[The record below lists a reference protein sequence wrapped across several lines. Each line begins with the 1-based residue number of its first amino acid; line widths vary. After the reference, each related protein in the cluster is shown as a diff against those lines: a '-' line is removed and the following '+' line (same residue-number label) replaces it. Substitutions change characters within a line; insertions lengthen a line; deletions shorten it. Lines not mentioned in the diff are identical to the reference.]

1 MKDEEYLLLS
11 DCREKKNIAN
21 SARNRRTH
29 CGKGGRVKF
38 PSDYKTKKEIEKM
51 NGEVKTYRLNSP
63 MSWAEFKAM
72 PDEHKVTYIKLLR
85 RRYRVPDKY
94 LAEMFGTSGW
104 AMCQEMKRL
113 DLSVHGK
120 KPDPLMFDKEGFM
133 AWANGVPTM
142 AEEKPP
148 VVDAVVEEIA
158 VAEEVPVKEVAE
170 APIEDVAPSVHI
182 NTVKDKAFDYV
193 GRETVLFHA
202 VPESGSMVFEGNI
215 GDIVN
220 TIKTLPSGAKVHL
233 SITWDV
239 LED

>member
-1 MKDEEYLLLS
+1 MKDEEYLFLS

-29 CGKGGRVKF
+29 CGKGGRVKL

-85 RRYRVPDKY
+85 QKY
-94 LAEMFGTSGW
+94 NAPGNYIAKMMGVNNCYYSNEI
-104 AMCQEMKRL
+104 CRL
-113 DLSVHGK
+113 GLSLGK
-120 KPDPLMFDKEGFM
+120 NCRGGSTKWDKEGFM

-158 VAEEVPVKEVAE
+158 VAEEVPAKEVAE
-170 APIEDVAPSVHI
+170 VPIKDFAPFVRI
-182 NTVKDKAFDYV
+182 NTVQYEDPDYV

-215 GDIVN
+215 GDIAN
-220 TIKTLPSGAKVHL
+220 TIKTLLSGAEVHL

-239 LED
+239 LE